1 MPQPKRASI
10 WEDGGAFLAA
20 RILGNNGAYL
30 TQATTSSIT
39 YLIYDVTAGAEI
51 TSGSLTISSVIFD
64 TLQTDGRWT
73 EDTTGYNFGY
83 AAAASAFATPDHTY
97 RVEFKITPTSG
108 QVFFV
113 VFELITSAL
122 YTS

>member
-1 MPQPKRASI
+1 MPIPKRASI
-10 WEDGGAFLAA
+10 YEDGGAFLMG
-20 RILGNNGAYL
+20 RILGNDGAYL

-39 YLIYDVTAGAEI
+39 YLVHDITAGADI

-73 EDTTGYNFGY
+73 EDTTGYNFGH
-83 AAAASAFATPDHTY
+83 AAQASWFATPDHTY
-97 RVEFKITPTSG
+97 RVEYKFSPSSG
-108 QVFFV
+108 QVFWV
-113 VFELITSAL
+113 VFELIASAL